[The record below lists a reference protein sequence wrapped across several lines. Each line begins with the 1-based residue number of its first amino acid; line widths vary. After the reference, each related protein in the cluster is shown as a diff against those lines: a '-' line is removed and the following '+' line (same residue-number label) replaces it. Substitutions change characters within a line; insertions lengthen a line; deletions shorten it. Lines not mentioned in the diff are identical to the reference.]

1 MYCTLAYSEMRMGF
15 ANCKAKLHLYKPLYG
30 SHDETAAVKPLK
42 LSEQS

>member
-1 MYCTLAYSEMRMGF
+1 MYRALDYSEMRMGF
-15 ANCKAKLHLYKPLYG
+15 YKLHLYKPLYG